1 MFFAAD
7 QDEFKTHLDDITIEL
22 IDYLERYWVEM
33 LGIYTTDHIKDILCI
48 SNKQIANSFIECI
61 KLRPNVSQFKL
72 EKLLE
77 AYSYLS

>member
-1 MFFAAD
+1 
-7 QDEFKTHLDDITIEL
+7 
-22 IDYLERYWVEM
+22 M

-48 SNKQIANSFIECI
+48 SNKQVANSFIEFI

-77 AYSYLS
+77 AYSCLS